1 MAGNPFDQFGYA
13 TPAAAGASAAAVAP
27 AAGAAAGGAPA
38 AAPNPFDQFD
48 SSSAAAPAP
57 APAETAGRVA
67 GLGARALLTG
77 AAGMAGNT
85 LSLATRATQAV
96 PAALADAVTGN
107 FGGANKDLEWII
119 PSSSGPYPGPQLSD
133 LVHPSRWGDAA
144 QYFANKAGLPSPVT
158 PGEKIASAAV
168 SALPAIVTMPE
179 SWAADAGQLAK
190 TGGLL
195 AATGAAPE
203 FVKQQGGSPG
213 EQLAAG
219 LAVGAL
225 PMLETGGQ
233 GLVRSALRGEGEGAA
248 KAVEARLRD
257 AKEIGTSLTAGQAT
271 GSQALRTLESTSA
284 RIWGGG
290 ALAHLL
296 SSQDSHAG
304 NTIEDLVNEMRAG
317 QEATPMGAGE
327 AIVKGVNATRQSAR
341 EAEDSAYNRVA
352 QLVPPETQVNLSGTR
367 GVLDRLATPTPGAEA
382 TTGALISPN
391 ILRLRDNLAADAGPT
406 GALPYSAARALRT
419 HLRNNID
426 WGFAPA
432 DTVKTGA
439 LKQVYGA
446 LTGDLNAAASGVSP
460 EAAQAVSTADSLYRA
475 NKLQGEA
482 LNNLID
488 RHGGPEAIYN
498 AALSGTKSGA
508 TRIRS
513 VMAALP
519 DSEQRNLVRATVLG
533 KMGLVPA
540 SGQNAA
546 GDVFQLNSF
555 LTRWNQMS
563 PEAKDT
569 LFPHYGEAASTRKA
583 IDSVARTAENVRASA
598 LLKNPSGTAGA
609 YMHTNTLWDLM
620 ETVGGGS
627 VGALVDHHGL
637 AGVGSAVLGASAG
650 YGANVGLSRLM
661 TAKWFAD
668 WLAHSTKLSPS
679 ALPAAIASLQRIAVT
694 RKSQSGLNVA
704 HALASGLAQTGR

>member
-1 MAGNPFDQFGYA
+1 MSGPWDNYA
-13 TPAAAGASAAAVAP
+13 ASPQGAVPSTAGAGVGPWS
-27 AAGAAAGGAPA
+27 
-38 AAPNPFDQFD
+38 NYS
-48 SSSAAAPAP
+48 SSSAPAAPAP
-57 APAETAGRVA
+57 APPETAGRVA

-77 AAGMAGNT
+77 AAGMLGST
-85 LSLATRATQAV
+85 DSLISRGVGAV
-96 PAALADAVTGN
+96 PGVLSDVEHGN
-107 FGGANKDLEWII
+107 LKQAGHDVAGVFTAPQPYN
-119 PSSSGPYPGPQLSD
+119 GPELSD

-158 PGEKIASAAV
+158 PNEKIASAAV
-168 SALPAIVTMPE
+168 GALPAIATMPE
-179 SWAADAGQLAK
+179 DPEDAAVAAKPLLKAWQLAK

-195 AATGAAPE
+195 AASGAAPE
-203 FVKQQGGSPG
+203 FVKTQGGSPG

-225 PMLETGGQ
+225 PMVAAGGA
-233 GLVRSALRGEGEGAA
+233 GLVRSLTRGAGAD
-248 KAVEARLRD
+248 AVEAAARRMTD
-257 AKEIGTSLTAGQAT
+257 ATTAGTRLTAGQVT
-271 GSQALRTLESTSA
+271 GSRALNMAEGASA
-284 RIWGGG
+284 RLWGSGP
-290 ALAHLL
+290 LL
-296 SSQDSHAG
+296 ELLNAQDAHAG
-304 NTIEDLVNEMRAG
+304 NTVRQLADDLSAGED
-317 QEATPMGAGE
+317 ATPTTAGE
-327 AIVKGVNATRQSAR
+327 AITAGINASKAASRV
-341 EAEDSAYNRVA
+341 EEDNAYNRVA